1 MATTTDNDITILSRA
16 LAAID
21 LLSPREQRDVMRAI
35 EQLRAARPSLSG
47 PMVKRLDGRDRY
59 LVRPSARVC
68 LIVALHPDG
77 TGEVLEALRPDAL
90 QRLADL

>member
-1 MATTTDNDITILSRA
+1 MATPTDNDITISSRA

-35 EQLRAARPSLSG
+35 EQLRGAQSLPVG
-47 PMVKRLDGRDRY
+47 PTIKRLDGRDLY
-59 LVRPSARVC
+59 LVRPSPRVR